1 MTPTTFR
8 FDVQPTSSTSES
20 SFPLVTDGCLNVKS
34 EPERQL
40 RDLPEELWQRIF
52 AQLPLR
58 VGDTAS
64 VLPLRLVSQFWKVR
78 VPHLR

>member
-8 FDVQPTSSTSES
+8 FDVQPTSSTFE
-20 SFPLVTDGCLNVKS
+20 SFPLPTDGSLYVKT
-34 EPERQL
+34 EPETRL

-64 VLPLRLVSQFWKVR
+64 VLPLRLVSQLWKVR
-78 VPHLR
+78 DPHLR